1 MLFKRFMKNKD
12 FTNNDGNLER
22 LHSRQNGLS
31 KKIENKS
38 INIPQKFSKNYL
50 TLILAQKSTSLS

>member
-1 MLFKRFMKNKD
+1 MKNKD
-12 FTNNDGNLER
+12 FTKNGGNLER
-22 LHSRQNGLS
+22 LHPRQNGLS